1 MAVTCITYLQV
12 DAGALA
18 LLDNRQTVK
27 RTSTVSKS
35 ALAITEEHTDLA
47 DSVIGQLYRL
57 NSRAAARA
65 TLEKPSDHPSE
76 IWSAGMDLGWN
87 GLAIAEE
94 YGGSGFGLAELAVVL
109 EVQGRELSPGPF
121 LPTVAAAV
129 VIDRCAPDS
138 VRAQLLPGLAGGGA
152 VGAVALSGI
161 VTIGSDLVV
170 AGESPAV
177 LGAPDAHV
185 LVVVTREDVV
195 IVDAK
200 ADGVTITALDSLDTT
215 RSVGSVALRG
225 VTVDEDRVLKGA
237 ARKARTVFRI
247 LASAEAVGVSWAALD
262 MAVEYAKV
270 REQFGRTIGTFQAVK
285 HHAANM
291 LVNAEETTAAT
302 WDAARADDL
311 DSAWFPAAVAASHA
325 IRTQIFNAQYN
336 IQLHGGIAYTWEHDA
351 HLYLRRAR
359 TLAALMQE
367 AGDPLLDV
375 VEGQRSGQAHG
386 ATFTLPPEADA
397 YRSQAR
403 EAVAQ
408 VQSLP
413 QDKRRDF
420 LVDSGYLVPH
430 WPKPW
435 GRSADVL
442 EQLVIEEEFAGIERA
457 DMGITGWVALTIAQ
471 AGTDDQRERWV
482 EPVLRGQVMWC
493 QLFSEPGA
501 GSDAAAVRTA
511 AKKVDGG
518 WRVTGQK
525 VWTSL
530 AQYCQWGLA
539 TVRTDPDAP
548 KHAGVTMMAIDM
560 KAPGVT
566 VNPLR
571 GITGD
576 SHFNE
581 VFFDDV
587 FVPDADVVGDVNRGW
602 LVARATLG
610 NERISIGGGSGGAV
624 GFSPDHL
631 VKMLDASPAAANYVR
646 RAGECIAETHTLRLL
661 NLRRAS
667 RAIAGAEPGPEG
679 NVTKLLVA
687 EAGQRITELGM
698 ELAGSAAVTGQAPK
712 LLRSYLGNRAMTIA
726 GGTSE
731 ITRNTIAERILG
743 LPRDP
748 LLK

>member
-1 MAVTCITYLQV
+1 M
-12 DAGALA
+12 
-18 LLDNRQTVK
+18 
-27 RTSTVSKS
+27 SKS
-35 ALAITEEHTDLA
+35 ALAITDEHQDLA
-47 DSVIGQLYRL
+47 DAAIGQLTRL
-57 NSRAAARA
+57 STRAGARA
-65 TLEKPSDHPSE
+65 TLEGGSSNPHEVWKAAAE
-76 IWSAGMDLGWN
+76 LGWL

-94 YGGSGFGLAELAVVL
+94 HGGSGFGLSELAIVL
-109 EVQGRELSPGPF
+109 EAQGRELTPGPF
-121 LPTVAAAV
+121 LPTVAASV
-129 VIDRCAPDS
+129 VIDRCADS
-138 VRAQLLPGLAGGGA
+138 LRAELLPGLADGTT
-152 VGAVALSGI
+152 VGALGLSGS
-161 VTIGSDLVV
+161 VVVGSDLVV
-170 AGESPAV
+170 TGESPAV
-177 LGAPDAHV
+177 LGAPDADV
-185 LVVVTREDVV
+185 LVLIAGDDVV
-195 IVDAK
+195 VVDAS
-200 ADGVTITALDSLDTT
+200 ADGVTISPLESLDTS
-215 RSVGSVALRG
+215 RSVGSVALDG
-225 VTVDEDRVLKGA
+225 VTVTEERLLRGA
-237 ARKARTVFRI
+237 ARRARTVFRI
-247 LASAEAVGVSWAALD
+247 LASAEAVGVNWAALE

-291 LVNAEETTAAT
+291 LVDAEQTTAAT

-311 DSAWFPAAVAASHA
+311 DSAWFAAAVAASHA
-325 IRTQIFNAQYN
+325 IRAQVFNAENN
-336 IQLHGGIAYTWEHDA
+336 IQLHGGIGFTWEHDA

-359 TLAALMQE
+359 TLAALM
-367 AGDPLLDV
+367 GDGADPRLDV
-375 VEGQRSGQAHG
+375 VEAQRSGQAHG
-386 ATFTLPPEADA
+386 ASFTLPSEADEH
-397 YRSQAR
+397 RRQAR
-403 EAVAQ
+403 EALEKVRA
-408 VQSLP
+408 LP
-413 QDKRRDF
+413 EDKQRDF

-435 GRSADVL
+435 GRAADVL
-442 EQLVIEEEFAGIERA
+442 EQLVIEEEFADVKRA

-530 AQYCQWGLA
+530 AQHCQWGLA

-560 KAPGVT
+560 KAPGVK

-571 GITGD
+571 GLTGD
-576 SHFNE
+576 AHFNE

-587 FVPDADVVGDVNRGW
+587 FVPDEDVVGDVNKGW

-610 NERISIGGGSGGAV
+610 NERISIGGGSGGTV
-624 GFSPDHL
+624 GFDVDDL
-631 VKMLDASPAAANYVR
+631 VKLLDSVPADVAAHHVL
-646 RAGECIAETHTLRLL
+646 RAGEVIAEMHTLRLL

-687 EAGQRITELGM
+687 ESGQHLTELGIA
-698 ELAGSAAVTGQAPK
+698 LAGSTAVVGQNQK
-712 LLRSYLGNRAMTIA
+712 LIRSYLGGRAMTIA

>member
-1 MAVTCITYLQV
+1 M
-12 DAGALA
+12 G
-18 LLDNRQTVK
+18 
-27 RTSTVSKS
+27 KS
-35 ALAITEEHTDLA
+35 ALAITDEHQALA
-47 DSVIGQLYRL
+47 DAAVGQLARL
-57 NSRAAARA
+57 STRAAARA
-65 TLEKPSDHPSE
+65 TLDGGSSNPEPVWKAAAE
-76 IWSAGMDLGWN
+76 LGWL

-94 YGGSGFGLAELAVVL
+94 HGGSGFGLAELAVVQ
-109 EVQGRELSPGPF
+109 EAHGRELTPGPF
-121 LPTVAAAV
+121 LPTVAASL
-129 VIDRCAPDS
+129 VIDRCASDS
-138 VRAQLLPGLAGGGA
+138 LRAELLPGLADGST
-152 VGAVALSGI
+152 VGALGLSAS
-161 VTIGSDLVV
+161 VVVGSDRDVT
-170 AGESPAV
+170 GEIPAV
-177 LGAPDAHV
+177 LGAPDADV
-185 LVVVTREDVV
+185 LVLVAGADVV
-195 IVDAK
+195 VVDST
-200 ADGVTITALDSLDTT
+200 ADGVTVNALESLDTS

-225 VTVDEDRVLKGA
+225 VTVGEDRVLRGA
-237 ARKARTVFRI
+237 ARRARTVFRI
-247 LASAEAVGVSWAALD
+247 LASAEAAGVAWASLE

-291 LVNAEETTAAT
+291 LVDAEQTTAAV

-325 IRTQIFNAQYN
+325 IRAQVFNSQNN
-336 IQLHGGIAYTWEHDA
+336 IQLHGGIGFTWEHDA

-359 TLAALMQE
+359 TLAALMGE
-367 AGDPLLDV
+367 GADPLLDV
-375 VEGQRSGQAHG
+375 VEGKRSGQAQG
-386 ATFTLPPEADA
+386 ASFTLPAEADE
-397 YRSQAR
+397 YRRQAAQ
-403 EAVAQ
+403 AVEQ
-408 VQSLP
+408 VKALP
-413 QDKRRDF
+413 EDNQRDF

-435 GRSADVL
+435 GRAADVL
-442 EQLVIEEEFAGIERA
+442 EQLVIEEEFADFARA

-530 AQYCQWGLA
+530 AQHCQWGLA

-560 KAPGVT
+560 KAEGVT

-576 SHFNE
+576 AHFNE

-587 FVPDADVVGDVNRGW
+587 FVPDADVVGDVNKGW

-610 NERISIGGGSGGAV
+610 NERISIGGGSGGQT
-624 GFSPDHL
+624 GFDADDL
-631 VKMLDASPAAANYVR
+631 IKLLDSVPADVAAHHVR
-646 RAGECIAETHTLRLL
+646 RAGEVIAELHTLRLL

-687 EAGQRITELGM
+687 ESGQHLTELGIA
-698 ELAGSAAVTGQAPK
+698 LAGSAAVVGANKK
-712 LLRSYLGNRAMTIA
+712 LIRSYLGGRAMTIA

>member
-1 MAVTCITYLQV
+1 M
-12 DAGALA
+12 G
-18 LLDNRQTVK
+18 
-27 RTSTVSKS
+27 KS
-35 ALAITEEHTDLA
+35 ALAITDDHRDLA
-47 DSVIGQLYRL
+47 DAANGQLNRL

-65 TLEKPSDHPSE
+65 TLDAAPRDGADHPARL
-76 IWSAGMDLGWN
+76 WSAAADVGWQ

-94 YGGSGFGLAELAVVL
+94 YGGSGFGMSELAVVL
-109 EVQGRELSPGPF
+109 EAQGRELCPGPF

-129 VIDRCAPDS
+129 VIDRCAPDL
-138 VRAQLLPGLAGGGA
+138 VRAQLLPGLADGSV
-152 VGAVALSGI
+152 VGALGLSGS
-161 VTIGSDLVV
+161 VAVGSDLV
-170 AGESPAV
+170 ATGECAAV
-177 LGAPDAHV
+177 LGAPDAAVLAVVAGDDVV
-185 LVVVTREDVV
+185 LVEAD
-195 IVDAK
+195 
-200 ADGVTITALDSLDTT
+200 ADGVTITALPSLDTT
-215 RSVGSVALRG
+215 RSIGSVALRNVA
-225 VTVDEDRVLKGA
+225 VTEDRVLRGA
-237 ARKARTVFRI
+237 ARRARTVFRI
-247 LASAEAVGVSWAALD
+247 LASAEAVGISWAALD

-291 LVNAEETTAAT
+291 LVDAEQTTAAT

-311 DSAWFPAAVAASHA
+311 DSAWFPGAVAASHA
-325 IRTQIFNAQYN
+325 IRTQILNAQCN
-336 IQLHGGIAYTWEHDA
+336 IQLHGGIGFTWEHDA

-359 TLAALMQE
+359 TLAAVM
-367 AGDPLLDV
+367 ADGADPLIDV
-375 VEGQRSGQAHG
+375 VDGQRSGRAHG
-386 ATFTLPPEADA
+386 ASFTLPDGAEE
-397 YRSQAR
+397 YRTAAR
-403 EAVAQ
+403 DAVATWR
-408 VQSLP
+408 SLP
-413 QDKRRDF
+413 AEERRDF

-430 WPKPW
+430 WPRPW
-435 GRSADVL
+435 GRAAGVL
-442 EQLVIEEEFAGIERA
+442 EQLVIEEEFANLDRP
-457 DMGITGWVALTIAQ
+457 DMGITGWVTLTIAQ
-471 AGTDDQRERWV
+471 AGNDDQRERWV

-530 AQYCQWGLA
+530 AHLCQWGLA

-560 KAPGVT
+560 SAPGVT
-566 VNPLR
+566 VHPLR
-571 GITGD
+571 GMTGHA
-576 SHFNE
+576 HFNE

-587 FVPDADVVGDVNRGW
+587 FVPDSDVVGDVNRGW

-610 NERISIGGGSGGAV
+610 NERISIGGGSSAPT
-624 GFSPDHL
+624 GFTVDDV
-631 VKMLDASPAAANYVR
+631 VKMLDSAPAATGASYLR
-646 RAGECIAETHTLRLL
+646 RAGEVIAEGHALRLL
-661 NLRRAS
+661 NLRRVS

-679 NVTKLLVA
+679 NVTKLLLA
-687 EAGQRITELGM
+687 EQSQHLTELGM
-698 ELAGSAAVTGQAPK
+698 DLAGAAAVTGQTPQLATT
-712 LLRSYLGNRAMTIA
+712 YFGNRAMTIA

>member
-1 MAVTCITYLQV
+1 MAT
-12 DAGALA
+12 
-18 LLDNRQTVK
+18 
-27 RTSTVSKS
+27 S
-35 ALAITEEHTDLA
+35 ALAITDDHRDLA
-47 DSVIGQLYRL
+47 DAANGQLARL
-57 NSRAAARA
+57 HSRTAARA
-65 TLEKPSDHPSE
+65 TLDGEGSSHPAGL
-76 IWSAGMDLGWN
+76 WSAAADVGWQ

-94 YGGSGFGLAELAVVL
+94 YGGSGFGLSELAVVL
-109 EVQGRELSPGPF
+109 EAQGRELCPGPF

-138 VRAQLLPGLAGGGA
+138 VRAQLLPGLADGTV
-152 VGAVALSGI
+152 VGALGLSGG
-161 VTIGSDLVV
+161 VTVGSDLVV

-177 LGAPDAHV
+177 LGAPDAGVLALIAGDDVV
-185 LVVVTREDVV
+185 LV
-195 IVDAK
+195 DAD
-200 ADGVTITALDSLDTT
+200 ADGVTVTALSSLDTT
-215 RSVGSVALRG
+215 RSIGSVALFD
-225 VTVDEDRVLKGA
+225 VTVAEERVLRGA
-237 ARKARTVFRI
+237 GRRARTVFRI
-247 LASAEAVGVSWAALD
+247 LASAEAVGISWATLD

-291 LVNAEETTAAT
+291 LVNAEQTTAAT

-311 DSAWFPAAVAASHA
+311 DSAWFAGAVAASHA

-336 IQLHGGIAYTWEHDA
+336 IQLHGGIGYTWEHDA
-351 HLYLRRAR
+351 HMYLRRAR
-359 TLAALMQE
+359 TLAAVT
-367 AGDPLLDV
+367 ADGADPLLDV
-375 VEGQRSGQAHG
+375 VDGQRSGQAHG
-386 ATFTLPPEADA
+386 ASFTLPAEAEEYRAAARDA
-397 YRSQAR
+397 ATTWR
-403 EAVAQ
+403 
-408 VQSLP
+408 SLP
-413 QDKRRDF
+413 TEKQRDF

-430 WPKPW
+430 WPKPF
-435 GRSADVL
+435 GRGAGVL
-442 EQLVIEEEFAGIERA
+442 EQLVIEEEFQNVERA
-457 DMGITGWVALTIAQ
+457 DMGITGWVTLTIAQ
-471 AGTDDQRERWV
+471 AGNDDQRERWV

-518 WRVTGQK
+518 WRITGQK

-530 AQYCQWGLA
+530 AQQCQWGLA

-548 KHAGVTMMAIDM
+548 KHAGVTMVAIDM
-560 KAPGVT
+560 SAPGVT

-571 GITGD
+571 GMTGH

-610 NERISIGGGSGGAV
+610 NERISIGGGSSAPT
-624 GFSPDHL
+624 GFTVDDL
-631 VKMLDASPAAANYVR
+631 IKLLDSAPAGTATSHVL
-646 RAGECIAETHTLRLL
+646 RAGEVIAEGHTLRLL
-661 NLRRAS
+661 NLRRVT
-667 RAIAGAEPGPEG
+667 RAISGAEPGPEG
-679 NVTKLLVA
+679 NVTKLLLA
-687 EAGQRITELGM
+687 EQSQHLTELGFD
-698 ELAGSAAVTGQAPK
+698 LAGTAAVVGLTPQLTTA
-712 LLRSYLGNRAMTIA
+712 YLGNRAMTIA

>member
-1 MAVTCITYLQV
+1 M
-12 DAGALA
+12 
-18 LLDNRQTVK
+18 
-27 RTSTVSKS
+27 
-35 ALAITEEHTDLA
+35 
-47 DSVIGQLYRL
+47 
-57 NSRAAARA
+57 
-65 TLEKPSDHPSE
+65 
-76 IWSAGMDLGWN
+76 
-87 GLAIAEE
+87 
-94 YGGSGFGLAELAVVL
+94 
-109 EVQGRELSPGPF
+109 
-121 LPTVAAAV
+121 
-129 VIDRCAPDS
+129 
-138 VRAQLLPGLAGGGA
+138 
-152 VGAVALSGI
+152 
-161 VTIGSDLVV
+161 TIGSDLVV
-170 AGESPAV
+170 TGESPAV
-177 LGAPDAHV
+177 LGAPDADV
-185 LVVVTREDVV
+185 LVIAAGEDVV
-195 IVDAK
+195 IVDA
-200 ADGVTITALDSLDTT
+200 AAEGVTVTALDSLDTT

-225 VTVDEDRVLKGA
+225 VTVDEDRVLRGA
-237 ARKARTVFRI
+237 ARKAWTVFRI
-247 LASAEAVGVSWAALD
+247 LASAEAVGVSWATLE

-311 DSAWFPAAVAASHA
+311 DSAWFAAAVAASHA
-325 IRTQIFNAQYN
+325 IRTQVFNAQNN

-359 TLAALMQE
+359 TLAAIMQDG
-367 AGDPLLDV
+367 ADPLLDI

-386 ATFTLPPEADA
+386 ASFTLPPEAEA
-397 YRSQAR
+397 HRSQAR
-403 EAVAQ
+403 EAVAS
-408 VQSLP
+408 VRSLP
-413 QDKRRDF
+413 EDKQRDF

-435 GRSADVL
+435 GRAADVL
-442 EQLVIEEEFAGIERA
+442 EQLVIEEEFSDVERP

-539 TVRTDPDAP
+539 TVRTDPEAA

-587 FVPDADVVGDVNRGW
+587 FVPDSDVVGDVNRGW

-624 GFSPDHL
+624 GFSPDDL
-631 VKMLDASPAAANYVR
+631 VKLLDAAPNGANYVR
-646 RAGECIAETHTLRLL
+646 RAGESIAETHTLRLL

-698 ELAGSAAVTGQAPK
+698 ELAGSAPVVGQAPK

>member
-1 MAVTCITYLQV
+1 
-12 DAGALA
+12 
-18 LLDNRQTVK
+18 
-27 RTSTVSKS
+27 VSKS
-35 ALAITEEHTDLA
+35 ALAITEEHKDLA
-47 DSVIGQLYRL
+47 EAAIGQLNRL
-57 NSRAAARA
+57 NTRAAARA
-65 TLEKPSDHPSE
+65 TLEGGSAHPADV
-76 IWSAGMDLGWN
+76 WSAATDLGWT

-94 YGGSGFGLAELAVVL
+94 HGGSGFGLSELAIVL
-109 EVQGRELSPGPF
+109 EAQGRELCPGPF
-121 LPTVAAAV
+121 LPSVAAAV
-129 VIDRCAPDS
+129 VIDRCATNS
-138 VRAQLLPGLAGGGA
+138 LRARVLPGLTSGTT
-152 VGAVALSGI
+152 VGALALSGNVI
-161 VTIGSDLVV
+161 VGSDLVV
-170 AGESPAV
+170 TGECPAV
-177 LGAPDAHV
+177 LGVLDADV
-185 LVVVTREDVV
+185 LMVAAGEDAV
-195 IVDAK
+195 ILDADT
-200 ADGVTITALDSLDTT
+200 DGVTVTPQQSMDTT
-215 RSVGSVALRG
+215 RSVGSVELRDVA
-225 VTVDEDRVLKGA
+225 VTEDRVLRGA

-247 LASAEAVGVSWAALD
+247 LASAEAVGVSWATLE

-291 LVNAEETTAAT
+291 LVNAEQTTAAT

-325 IRTQIFNAQYN
+325 IRTQIFNAQTN
-336 IQLHGGIAYTWEHDA
+336 IQLHGGIGFTWEHDA

-359 TLAALMQE
+359 TLAAIM
-367 AGDPLLDV
+367 ADGADPLLDV
-375 VEGQRSGQAHG
+375 AEAQRSGQANG
-386 ATFTLPPEADA
+386 ASFTLPPEADE
-397 YRSQAR
+397 YREQAR
-403 EAVAQ
+403 AAVTK
-408 VQSLP
+408 VRSLEP
-413 QDKRRDF
+413 DKQRDF

-435 GRSADVL
+435 GRDADVL
-442 EQLVIEEEFAGIERA
+442 EQLVIEEEFADVERP
-457 DMGITGWVALTIAQ
+457 DMGITGWVTLTIAQ
-471 AGTDDQRERWV
+471 AGTDEQRERWV
-482 EPVLRGQVMWC
+482 EPVLRGRVMWC

-530 AQYCQWGLA
+530 AHMCQWGLA

-571 GITGD
+571 GLTGH

-587 FVPDADVVGDVNRGW
+587 FVPDSDVVGDVNKGW

-610 NERISIGGGSGGAV
+610 NERISIGGGSGGTT
-624 GFSPDHL
+624 GFTSDDL
-631 VKMLDASPAAANYVR
+631 VKLLDSASADRAAQSVR
-646 RAGECIAETHTLRLL
+646 RAGEVIAETHTLRLL
-661 NLRRAS
+661 NLRRVT
-667 RAIAGAEPGPEG
+667 RAIAGSEPGPEG

-687 EAGQRITELGM
+687 ESGQRLTELAM
-698 ELAGSAAVTGQAPK
+698 ELAGSAAVVGQIPTLMQA
-712 LLRSYLGNRAMTIA
+712 YLGNRAMTIA

>member
-1 MAVTCITYLQV
+1 MGTTA
-12 DAGALA
+12 
-18 LLDNRQTVK
+18 
-27 RTSTVSKS
+27 S
-35 ALAITEEHTDLA
+35 ALAISDDHQDLA
-47 DSVIGQLYRL
+47 EAVSGQLTRL
-57 NSRAAARA
+57 RTLATARA
-65 TLEKPSDHPSE
+65 SLEGGSSHPSE
-76 IWSAGMDLGWN
+76 IWSAATELGWI
-87 GLAIAEE
+87 GLAIGEDF
-94 YGGSGFGLAELAVVL
+94 GGSGFGLAELAVVL
-109 EVQGRELSPGPF
+109 ECQGRQLCPGPF
-121 LPTVAAAV
+121 LPSVSAAV
-129 VIDRCAPDS
+129 VIDRCAPES
-138 VRAQLLPGLAGGGA
+138 VRTQLLPALATGET
-152 VGAVALSGI
+152 VGALGVSGSLS
-161 VTIGSDLVV
+161 VSSDLVV
-170 AGESPAV
+170 TGESSAV
-177 LGAPDAHV
+177 LGAPDADV
-185 LVVVTREDVV
+185 LVLAAGDDVV
-195 IVDAK
+195 VVDVGAE
-200 ADGVTITALDSLDTT
+200 GVTVTALEPLDTT
-215 RSVGSVALRG
+215 RSTGSVALRE
-225 VTVDEDRVLKGA
+225 VTVPADRVLRGA
-237 ARKARTVFRI
+237 ARNARTVFRI
-247 LASAEAVGVSWAALD
+247 LASAEAVGVSWAALE

-291 LVNAEETTAAT
+291 LVDAEVATAAT

-325 IRTQIFNAQYN
+325 IRAQVFNAQNN
-336 IQLHGGIAYTWEHDA
+336 IQLHGGIGYTWEHDA

-359 TLAALMQE
+359 MLAALM
-367 AGDPLLDV
+367 ADGADPLLDV
-375 VEGQRSGQAHG
+375 VEGQRSGRALG
-386 ATFTLPPEADA
+386 ASFTLPPESEE
-397 YRSQAR
+397 YRTQAR
-403 EAVAQ
+403 AAAAEVRA
-408 VQSLP
+408 LP
-413 QDKRRDF
+413 ADQQRDF
-420 LVDSGYLVPH
+420 LVESGYLVPH

-435 GRSADVL
+435 GRGADVL
-442 EQLVIEEEFAGIERA
+442 EQLAIEEEFADIRRP

-471 AGTDDQRERWV
+471 AGTADQRERWV

-501 GSDAAAVRTA
+501 GSDAAAVRTS

-530 AQYCQWGLA
+530 AHMCQWGLA
-539 TVRTDPDAP
+539 TVRTDFDAQ

-560 KAPGVT
+560 KSEGVK

-576 SHFNE
+576 AHFNE

-587 FVPDADVVGDVNRGW
+587 FVPDSDVVGDVNKGW

-610 NERISIGGGSGGAV
+610 NERISIGGGSGAIG
-624 GFSPDHL
+624 GTTPDQL
-631 VKMLDASPAAANYVR
+631 VELLDSSPATSDRYVR
-646 RAGECIAETHTLRLL
+646 RAGEVIAEIHSLRLL
-661 NLRRAS
+661 NLRRAT

-687 EAGQRITELGM
+687 ESGQHLTELAF
-698 ELAGSAAVTGQAPK
+698 ELAGTAAVVGHTPQ
-712 LLRSYLGNRAMTIA
+712 LTLSYLGNRAMTIA

>member
-1 MAVTCITYLQV
+1 
-12 DAGALA
+12 
-18 LLDNRQTVK
+18 
-27 RTSTVSKS
+27 
-35 ALAITEEHTDLA
+35 
-47 DSVIGQLYRL
+47 
-57 NSRAAARA
+57 
-65 TLEKPSDHPSE
+65 
-76 IWSAGMDLGWN
+76 
-87 GLAIAEE
+87 
-94 YGGSGFGLAELAVVL
+94 
-109 EVQGRELSPGPF
+109 
-121 LPTVAAAV
+121 
-129 VIDRCAPDS
+129 
-138 VRAQLLPGLAGGGA
+138 
-152 VGAVALSGI
+152 LSGN

-170 AGESPAV
+170 TGESPAV
-177 LGAPDAHV
+177 LGAPDADV
-185 LVVVTREDVV
+185 LVIAAGEDVV
-195 IVDAK
+195 IVDAR

-225 VTVDEDRVLKGA
+225 VTADQDRVLRGA

-247 LASAEAVGVSWAALD
+247 LASAEAVGVSWATLD

-291 LVNAEETTAAT
+291 LVNAEETTAAA

-311 DSAWFPAAVAASHA
+311 DSAWFPAAVAAAHA

-359 TLAALMQE
+359 TLAALME
-367 AGDPLLDV
+367 EGGDPLLDV

-386 ATFTLPPEADA
+386 ASFTLPPEAEA
-397 YRSQAR
+397 HRSQAR
-403 EAVAQ
+403 EAVTHLR
-408 VQSLP
+408 SLP
-413 QDKRRDF
+413 EDKQRDY

-435 GRSADVL
+435 GRAADVL
-442 EQLVIEEEFAGIERA
+442 EQLVIEEEFTDIERP

-482 EPVLRGQVMWC
+482 EPVLRGEVMWC

-610 NERISIGGGSGGAV
+610 NERISIGGGSGGTV
-624 GFSPDHL
+624 GFSPDQL
-631 VKMLDASPAAANYVR
+631 VKMLDASPSAANYVR

-667 RAIAGAEPGPEG
+667 RAIAGADPGPEG

-698 ELAGSAAVTGQAPK
+698 ELSGSAAVVGQAPK

>member
-1 MAVTCITYLQV
+1 M
-12 DAGALA
+12 
-18 LLDNRQTVK
+18 
-27 RTSTVSKS
+27 
-35 ALAITEEHTDLA
+35 
-47 DSVIGQLYRL
+47 
-57 NSRAAARA
+57 
-65 TLEKPSDHPSE
+65 
-76 IWSAGMDLGWN
+76 
-87 GLAIAEE
+87 
-94 YGGSGFGLAELAVVL
+94 VL
-109 EVQGRELSPGPF
+109 EAQGRELSPGPF
-121 LPTVAAAV
+121 LPTVAASL
-129 VIDRCAPDS
+129 VIDRCGS
-138 VRAQLLPGLAGGGA
+138 ETLRTELLHGLADGTT
-152 VGAVALSGI
+152 VGALGLSGSA
-161 VTIGSDLVV
+161 VIGSALDVT
-170 AGESPAV
+170 GEIPAV
-177 LGAPDAHV
+177 LGAPDADV
-185 LVVVTREDVV
+185 LVLIAGDDVV
-195 IVDAK
+195 VVDATT
-200 ADGVTITALDSLDTT
+200 DGVTVTALEPLDTS
-215 RSVGSVALRG
+215 RSVGSVALRA
-225 VTVDEDRVLKGA
+225 VTVTEDRVLRGA
-237 ARKARTVFRI
+237 ARRARTVFRI
-247 LASAEAVGVSWAALD
+247 LASAEAVGVAWASLE

-291 LVNAEETTAAT
+291 LVDAEQTTAAV

-325 IRTQIFNAQYN
+325 IRAQVFNAQNN
-336 IQLHGGIAYTWEHDA
+336 IQLHGGIGFTWEHDA

-359 TLAALMQE
+359 TLAALIGDG
-367 AGDPLLDV
+367 ADPLLDV
-375 VEGQRSGQAHG
+375 VEARRSGQAHG
-386 ATFTLPPEADA
+386 ASFTLPDEADEH
-397 YRSQAR
+397 RRQAA

-408 VQSLP
+408 VRSLP
-413 QDKRRDF
+413 EDKQRDF
-420 LVDSGYLVPH
+420 LVESGYLVPH

-435 GRSADVL
+435 GRAADVL
-442 EQLVIEEEFAGIERA
+442 EQLVIEEEFADVERA

-511 AKKVDGG
+511 AKKTDGG
-518 WRVTGQK
+518 WRITGQK

-530 AQYCQWGLA
+530 AQHCQWGLA

-560 KAPGVT
+560 KAEGVT

-571 GITGD
+571 GLTGD
-576 SHFNE
+576 AHFNE

-587 FVPDADVVGDVNRGW
+587 FVPDEDVVGDVNKGW

-610 NERISIGGGSGGAV
+610 NERVSIGGGSGGQV
-624 GFSPDHL
+624 GFDVDDL
-631 VKMLDASPAAANYVR
+631 VKLLDSAPGDVAAQHVR
-646 RAGECIAETHTLRLL
+646 RAGEVIAEIHTLRLL

-687 EAGQRITELGM
+687 ESGQHLTELGI
-698 ELAGSAAVTGQAPK
+698 ELAGSAAVVGASQK
-712 LLRSYLGNRAMTIA
+712 LIRTYMGSRAMTIA

>member
-1 MAVTCITYLQV
+1 
-12 DAGALA
+12 
-18 LLDNRQTVK
+18 
-27 RTSTVSKS
+27 
-35 ALAITEEHTDLA
+35 
-47 DSVIGQLYRL
+47 
-57 NSRAAARA
+57 
-65 TLEKPSDHPSE
+65 
-76 IWSAGMDLGWN
+76 
-87 GLAIAEE
+87 
-94 YGGSGFGLAELAVVL
+94 
-109 EVQGRELSPGPF
+109 
-121 LPTVAAAV
+121 
-129 VIDRCAPDS
+129 
-138 VRAQLLPGLAGGGA
+138 
-152 VGAVALSGI
+152 
-161 VTIGSDLVV
+161 
-170 AGESPAV
+170 V
-177 LGAPDAHV
+177 LGAPDAAV
-185 LVVVTREDVV
+185 LVIAAGEDVV
-195 IVDAK
+195 VIDAD
-200 ADGVTITALDSLDTT
+200 AEGVTITALESLDTT

-225 VTVDEDRVLKGA
+225 VSVAEDRVLRGA

-359 TLAALMQE
+359 TLAALME
-367 AGDPLLDV
+367 EGGDPLLDV

-386 ATFTLPPEADA
+386 ASFTLPAEAEA
-397 YRSQAR
+397 HRSQAR
-403 EAVAQ
+403 EAVAHLQ
-408 VQSLP
+408 TLAE
-413 QDKRRDF
+413 DKRRDY

-435 GRSADVL
+435 GRAADVL
-442 EQLVIEEEFAGIERA
+442 EQLVIEEEFTGVERA

-471 AGTDDQRERWV
+471 AGTEDQRERWV
-482 EPVLRGQVMWC
+482 EPVLRGEVMWC

-587 FVPDADVVGDVNRGW
+587 FVPDEDVVGDVNKGW

-631 VKMLDASPAAANYVR
+631 VKLLDASPSAANYVR

-698 ELAGSAAVTGQAPK
+698 ELSGSAAVVGQAPK

>member
-1 MAVTCITYLQV
+1 M
-12 DAGALA
+12 
-18 LLDNRQTVK
+18 
-27 RTSTVSKS
+27 SKS

-47 DSVIGQLYRL
+47 DSVIGQLNRL

-65 TLEKPSDHPSE
+65 TLEKGSAPPSE
-76 IWSAGMDLGWN
+76 IWSAGKDLGWN

-138 VRAQLLPGLAGGGA
+138 VRAQLLPGLADGST
-152 VGAVALSGI
+152 VGALALSGN
-161 VTIGSDLVV
+161 VTVGSDLVV
-170 AGESPAV
+170 TGESPAV
-177 LGAPDAHV
+177 LGAPDADV
-185 LVVVTREDVV
+185 LVIAAGEDV
-195 IVDAK
+195 ILVDANG
-200 ADGVTITALDSLDTT
+200 DGVTITPLDSLDTT
-215 RSVGSVALRG
+215 RSVGSVALRA
-225 VTVDEDRVLKGA
+225 VTVDQDRVLRGA

-291 LVNAEETTAAT
+291 LVNAEETTAAA

-311 DSAWFPAAVAASHA
+311 DSAWFPAAVAAAHA
-325 IRTQIFNAQYN
+325 IRTQIFNVQYN

-359 TLAALMQE
+359 TLAALME
-367 AGDPLLDV
+367 EGGDPLLDI
-375 VEGQRSGQAHG
+375 VEGQRTGQAHG
-386 ATFTLPPEADA
+386 ATFTLPTEADA

-403 EAVAQ
+403 EAVAHL
-408 VQSLP
+408 QSLP
-413 QDKRRDF
+413 EDTQRDF

-435 GRSADVL
+435 GRAADVL
-442 EQLVIEEEFAGIERA
+442 EQLVIEDEFTGVERP

-560 KAPGVT
+560 KAPGVK

-587 FVPDADVVGDVNRGW
+587 FVPDSDVVGDVNRGW

-610 NERISIGGGSGGAV
+610 NERISIGGGSGGAF

-661 NLRRAS
+661 NLRRAT

-698 ELAGSAAVTGQAPK
+698 ELSGSAAVTGLAPK

-731 ITRNTIAERILG
+731 ITQNTIAERILG

>member
-1 MAVTCITYLQV
+1 M
-12 DAGALA
+12 
-18 LLDNRQTVK
+18 
-27 RTSTVSKS
+27 SKS
-35 ALAITEEHTDLA
+35 ALAITEEHNDLA
-47 DSVIGQLYRL
+47 DAVFGQLDRL

-65 TLEKPSDHPSE
+65 TLEKRATHPSE
-76 IWSAGMDLGWN
+76 IWSAGKDLGWN
-87 GLAIAEE
+87 GLAIAEGH
-94 YGGSGFGLAELAVVL
+94 GGSGFGLAELAVVL
-109 EVQGRELSPGPF
+109 EAQGRELSPGPF

-138 VRAQLLPGLAGGGA
+138 VRAQLLPGLADGSTAGA
-152 VGAVALSGI
+152 LALSGS

-170 AGESPAV
+170 TGESPAV
-177 LGAPDAHV
+177 LGAPDADV
-185 LVVVTREDVV
+185 LVIAAGEDVV
-195 IVDAK
+195 VVDAA
-200 ADGVTITALDSLDTT
+200 ADGVTVTALDSLDTT

-225 VTVDEDRVLKGA
+225 VAVEEDRVLRGA

-247 LASAEAVGVSWAALD
+247 LASAEAVGVSWAALE

-311 DSAWFPAAVAASHA
+311 DSAWFAAAVAASHA
-325 IRTQIFNAQYN
+325 IRTQVFNAQNN
-336 IQLHGGIAYTWEHDA
+336 IQLHGGIGYTWEHDA

-359 TLAALMQE
+359 TLAALME
-367 AGDPLLDV
+367 EGGDPLLDV

-386 ATFTLPPEADA
+386 ASFTLPPEAEA
-397 YRSQAR
+397 HRSQAR
-403 EAVAQ
+403 EAVASLR
-408 VQSLP
+408 SLP
-413 QDKRRDF
+413 ADKQRDF

-435 GRSADVL
+435 GRAADVL
-442 EQLVIEEEFAGIERA
+442 EQLVIEEEFGSAGRSEATGDSTPVERP

-471 AGTDDQRERWV
+471 AGTDDQRERFV

-587 FVPDADVVGDVNRGW
+587 FVPDSDVVGDVNRGW

-610 NERISIGGGSGGAV
+610 NERISIGGGSGGAI
-624 GFSPDHL
+624 GFSPDDL
-631 VKMLDASPAAANYVR
+631 VKLLDASPDAANYVR
-646 RAGECIAETHTLRLL
+646 QAGESIAETHTLRLL

-698 ELAGSAAVTGQAPK
+698 ALSGSATVVGQAPK